1 MQAQILPLAITM
13 MAGPQIL
20 TAILRITGPNPI
32 KPSAAYVGAVALAS
46 ASVTAL
52 LMIVIGLLDSK
63 TGFSQTGGEPSQA
76 AKVLQS
82 VFIALLIAFAIKNW
96 RHRDEIKQP
105 KWMAAMQD
113 ADAKKCFTLGF
124 TLIALMPTDLM
135 AMSAVATNLV
145 SNGLSYI
152 DAAPFLLLTWFIA
165 ALPLLS
171 YLVFRKR
178 AIVAMPKVR
187 DWMNDNS
194 YLVNIALCVLFIYL
208 IAS

>member
-1 MQAQILPLAITM
+1 M

-20 TAILRITGPNPI
+20 TAILRVTGPKPI
-32 KPSAAYVGAVALAS
+32 KPSAAYVAAVAS
-46 ASVTAL
+46 ASALVTAI
-52 LMIVIGLLDSK
+52 LMLVIGAIDGK
-63 TGFSQTGGEPSQA
+63 TGFSQTGGEPSQL
-76 AKVLQS
+76 AKFLQLGFIVLL
-82 VFIALLIAFAIKNW
+82 VLFAIKNW

-113 ADAKKCFTLGF
+113 ADAKRCFVLGF

-145 SNGLSYI
+145 SNGLSYL

-171 YLVFRKR
+171 YLLFRKR
-178 AIVAMPKVR
+178 AVVAMPKLR

-194 YLVNIALCVLFIYL
+194 YLVNIGLCVLFIIL
-208 IAS
+208 IAG